1 MKRIIIIT
9 QGLSRIVKP
18 LYDSSVCD
26 IVGIVECVSRGKLKS
41 NNIIFSVLSKIYH
54 ISFSSVNI
62 TLEYFAKKHRI
73 PYFYMTSSSCELE
86 SWVKSLSPD
95 LIVVYSMSQLL
106 KENIYS
112 IPRFGTINLHPSYLP
127 EYRGPNPIFW
137 MYYNM
142 EKQGGVTVH
151 YIDQGEDTGN
161 IILQKR
167 YDIPLGMKSP
177 DNFDIAI
184 KKVGIEL
191 LLETIE
197 NIESVKS
204 QEQPLCSPTKRARNL
219 RIEEHKYIIDWQ
231 QWPIE
236 RVWHILR

>member
-1 MKRIIIIT
+1 
-9 QGLSRIVKP
+9 
-18 LYDSSVCD
+18 
-26 IVGIVECVSRGKLKS
+26 
-41 NNIIFSVLSKIYH
+41 
-54 ISFSSVNI
+54 
-62 TLEYFAKKHRI
+62 
-73 PYFYMTSSSCELE
+73 MTSSSCELE

-167 YDIPLGMKSP
+167 YVFL
-177 DNFDIAI
+177 
-184 KKVGIEL
+184 
-191 LLETIE
+191 
-197 NIESVKS
+197 
-204 QEQPLCSPTKRARNL
+204 
-219 RIEEHKYIIDWQ
+219 
-231 QWPIE
+231 
-236 RVWHILR
+236 